1 LRGQAERRY
10 WPEWRRRVVAIKPNA
25 QIAHAASF
33 PEIRLG
39 DEEIVLLDVTGSVYY
54 TLTGLVSVRIWQ
66 NTDPPCTLSSLVA
79 RLVEEFDIDT
89 DTCERQTA
97 YFLRRLQSCGLL
109 SVTDTPGASDA
120 SFEKL

>member
-1 LRGQAERRY
+1 M
-10 WPEWRRRVVAIKPNA
+10 AIKPNA

-54 TLTGLVSVRIWQ
+54 TLT
-66 NTDPPCTLSSLVA
+66 DPPCTLSSLVA
-79 RLVEEFDIDT
+79 RFVEEFDIDT
-89 DTCERQTA
+89 DTCRRQTA

-109 SVTDTPGASDA
+109 SFTDAPGTSDP